1 MAKQKKQMARLGKLT
16 LFYIRESWSS
26 RTLAFLVIM
35 ILLTA
40 FVLWGIPAMNDGER
54 RVFDQISLSIVDDD
68 RSLLSQILVEQLSG
82 IAMIDA
88 IFLDTLTRAQAR
100 LDANEI
106 LLAIVIPAGFY
117 EQAAHGSERSPL
129 TVLLNERMPAETAI
143 FVRFLNNLADSIVAV
158 QSAYYAF
165 GEQVRPLYD
174 VDQQYYRQMDAT
186 FIQLFLKMLGRKS
199 YVTVTGEF
207 QLHTVSFVISAL
219 LCLLTLL
226 TTLMNLLQVQQDR
239 RNNLPD
245 RLLAAGIPWWQTLLA
260 RQLAGSVWLTAGF
273 APLLSGLFL
282 YDRQLNRVLV
292 TSAIVLL
299 YWVGSALGQA
309 WGQAGPVGEAKV
321 MGAWLI
327 LFVMLLLGGCIY
339 PLALLPVRLQPFSR
353 LSPAYWAFTMIY
365 DAYNGQSPSG
375 FTWLAWAVMIVIS
388 VVLVWLSQRQHPVR
402 QVREGRKT
410 GL

>member
-1 MAKQKKQMARLGKLT
+1 MTRLGKLT
-16 LFYIRESWSS
+16 FFYIRESWSS

-35 ILLTA
+35 VLLTG
-40 FVLWGIPAMNDGER
+40 FVLWGVPAMNDGEQ
-54 RVFDQISLSIVDDD
+54 RVFDRISLSIVDDD
-68 RSLLSQILVEQLSG
+68 RSLISQILIEQLSDIG
-82 IAMIDA
+82 MIDA
-88 IFLDTLTRAQAR
+88 IFLDTLTRAQSR
-100 LDANEI
+100 LAANEI
-106 LLAIVIPAGFY
+106 LLVIVIPAGFY
-117 EQAAHGSERSPL
+117 DQTSHGSERSPL
-129 TVLLNERMPAETAI
+129 KVLINERMPAETAI

-174 VDQQYYRQMDAT
+174 NEQSYYRQMDAT

-199 YVTVTGEF
+199 FITITGEF

-226 TTLMNLLQVQQDR
+226 TALMNLLQVQQDR

-245 RLLAAGIPWWQTLLA
+245 RLHAAGITWWQLLLA
-260 RQLAGSVWLTAGF
+260 RQLAGAVWLAAGF

-282 YDRQLNRVLV
+282 FDRQMNRIPVIGAV
-292 TSAIVLL
+292 VLL

-309 WGQAGPVGEAKV
+309 WAQAGTIGEAKV

-339 PLALLPVRLQPFSR
+339 PLALLPDRLQLFSR
-353 LSPAYWAFTMIY
+353 LSPAYWAFSMIY
-365 DAYNGQSPSG
+365 GAYNGHSPTGIS
-375 FTWLAWAVMIVIS
+375 WLAWAIMIGTS
-388 VVLVWLSQRQHPVR
+388 VFLVWLSCLQQPLRR
-402 QVREGRKT
+402 NRESGKT
-410 GL
+410 FI